1 MKQKRLKSKGVINRI
16 DLGQSRK
23 GKPEAI
29 ERKGLFRFHWTLWL
43 VPVLLAMTVN
53 MNVLQNGYG
62 WDDENIVPKMK
73 TSDSWMGVFF
83 PGSSD
88 ESKKIKGSYFRPMVS
103 LSYRIDHKIWGARPF
118 GFHLSVW
125 LLHILNTGLVFL
137 LARALAEPSPRTSPF
152 FPFVVSSLFAVHP
165 IHAEA
170 IAWIAGRNDVLCTSF
185 LLISM
190 VFYIRFHRFRN
201 WVWFGLSMVVFYMAL
216 LTKEAAAGMAILFA
230 LYELLAGPTPARNN
244 PEAPP
249 LRKRV
254 RDLVLNWRIILP
266 SLMIPLM
273 VLGYYVGRRMVK
285 IAHPVGDIAPAKLFP
300 SSSSWDPFLALGYY
314 LKIMVFPYPQ
324 QPFISGVP
332 TSWIIVML
340 STSVVIL
347 GVAGILYCIL
357 KRNVVV
363 GMGFGWA
370 VAILSPAVLVTILP
384 LAATPVAERYVYGPS
399 VGFTI
404 GLVWLIM
411 VGIKRLETA
420 GWISFKVWAMIALV
434 FVIILS
440 AWGWE
445 SHKRNEVWRSPVSF
459 WQTASATSP
468 KAGFPHR
475 ELGLRYGHA
484 GMPVKAE
491 ASYRRAIELD
501 KKFWGPKH
509 PEVAAGLLN
518 LGVLYTDQSNYEE
531 AETLFLE
538 AIAIFDEKLVP
549 NNSDIATGLLNLAGV
564 YYLQG
569 RYLEAEPL
577 FERSLKVWENLLG
590 PNHPNLLPSLK
601 NFSMVYYL
609 QGKFNRAK
617 PLFERVIKIQ
627 TETLGP
633 DHPNLAGDLFRL
645 AEIHNKERKYLEA
658 RPLYERSLAIQEKS
672 LDSEHPDLATTLNR
686 LALLYYTIGNYEK
699 SEHLYERSLAIRE
712 RIFDGE
718 HPELA
723 VTLNGMAGLYY
734 AQGRFG
740 EAEPL
745 FKRALSIREASLG
758 PDHTNVAQTL
768 NNLGVLYYAKGEYAK
783 AEALMIRSVAIREK
797 SPGKNNPDLSTSLN
811 SLAGLYFVV
820 GNYKKAKPLFERSLA
835 IREKAL
841 GKDHPDV
848 ARVLDNYAL
857 VLLKMNLR
865 ADAAQVKSR
874 ADAIRKKQLR
884 SNPVPA
890 GSRSE

>member
-1 MKQKRLKSKGVINRI
+1 MKRKRLKSQRVVNPI

-23 GKPEAI
+23 EKPEAI
-29 ERKGLFRFHWTLWL
+29 ERKGVLRFHWALWL

-62 WDDENIVPKMK
+62 WDDEHIVPNIK
-73 TSDSWMGVFF
+73 TSDSWLGVFF
-83 PGSSD
+83 PDSSG
-88 ESKKIKGSYFRPMVS
+88 ESKKIKGSYFRPLVS
-103 LSYRIDHKIWGARPF
+103 LSYRIDQKIWGNQPF

-125 LLHILNTGLVFL
+125 LLHIMNTGLVFL
-137 LARALAEPSPRTSPF
+137 LARTLAGPAPRSLPF

-170 IAWIAGRNDVLCTSF
+170 IAWIAGRSDVLCTSF

-190 VFYIRFHRFRN
+190 VSYIRFHRSRN
-201 WVWFGLSMVVFYMAL
+201 WAWFGLSMIVFYMAL

-230 LYELLAGPTPARNN
+230 LYELLAGPGPGPYDAKAPA
-244 PEAPP
+244 
-249 LRKRV
+249 LRKRI
-254 RDLVLNWRIILP
+254 RDLVLNWRLILP
-266 SLMIPLM
+266 SLIIPLM

-300 SSSSWDPFLALGYY
+300 TSSSWDPFLAIGYY
-314 LKIMVFPYPQ
+314 LKVMVFPYPQ

-332 TSWIIVML
+332 TSWIFVML
-340 STSVVIL
+340 SISVVVL
-347 GVAGILYCIL
+347 GFAGILYCIL

-370 VAILSPAVLVTILP
+370 VAILSPAALVTVLP
-384 LAATPVAERYVYGPS
+384 LAATPVAERYAYGPS

-411 VGIKRLETA
+411 VGIKRLEAA
-420 GWISFKVWAMIALV
+420 GWISIKVWAMIALV
-434 FVIILS
+434 FVMILT

-459 WQTASATSP
+459 WQTASAASP
-468 KAGFPHR
+468 NAGFPHR
-475 ELGLRYGHA
+475 ELGFRYGQA

-491 ASYRRAIELD
+491 ASYLRAIELD

-531 AETLFLE
+531 AETHFLE
-538 AIAIFDEKLVP
+538 AIAIFDETLVP
-549 NNSDIATGLLNLAGV
+549 NNSDVATGLLNLAGV

-569 RYLEAEPL
+569 RFQEAEPH
-577 FERSLKVWENLLG
+577 FERSLRVWENLLG
-590 PNHPNLLPSLK
+590 PDHPNLLPSLG

-609 QGKFNRAK
+609 QGKFSRAK
-617 PLFERVIKIQ
+617 PLLERLIKMQ

-633 DHPNLAGDLFRL
+633 DHPNLAGDLYRL
-645 AEIHNKERKYLEA
+645 AEIHNKKRNYLEA

-672 LDSEHPDLATTLNR
+672 LDPDHPDLATTLNS
-686 LALLYYTIGNYEK
+686 LAVLYYTIGNYEK
-699 SEHLYERSLAIRE
+699 AEPLYERSLAIRE
-712 RIFDGE
+712 RILDAE
-718 HPELA
+718 HPDLA

-734 AQGRFG
+734 AQRRFG

-745 FKRALSIREASLG
+745 FKRALSIREASFG
-758 PDHTNVAQTL
+758 PNHTNVAQTL
-768 NNLGVLYYAKGEYAK
+768 NNLGILYYARGEYGK
-783 AEALMIRSVAIREK
+783 AEPLMIRSVAIREK
-797 SPGKNNPDLSTSLN
+797 SLGKNNPDLSTSLN

-865 ADAAQVKSR
+865 ADAARVKSR
-874 ADAIRKKQLR
+874 ADAIREKQLGK
-884 SNPVPA
+884 NPDPA
-890 GSRSE
+890 GSQ